1 MAVTIKGT
9 IYDGVR
15 GAKIEFGTF
24 TIDPASLNAATEA
37 EETFT
42 IDGVASGDLVFVS
55 PQSLTA
61 GLLVKGARVTAAD
74 TIGVTLRNELTTSV
88 NGGSVTYSYLV
99 VKFGGDA

>member
-15 GAKIEFGTF
+15 GAKVEFGTF

-37 EETFT
+37 EETLT
-42 IDGVASGDLVFVS
+42 LDGVASGDLVFVN
-55 PQSLTA
+55 PVSLTA

-88 NGGSVTYSYLV
+88 NGSSVTYHYLV